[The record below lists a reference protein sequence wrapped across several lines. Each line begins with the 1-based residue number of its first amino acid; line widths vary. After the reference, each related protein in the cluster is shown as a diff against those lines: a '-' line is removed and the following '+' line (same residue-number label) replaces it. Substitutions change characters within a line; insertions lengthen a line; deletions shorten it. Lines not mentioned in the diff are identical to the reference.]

1 MNFLQKAREGREGS
15 TRLPE
20 QQTPGPSRQARRQE
34 RADAQVTSPLR
45 RLCGPRRP
53 TVTGTPGTHPWCPA
67 FHSPGEGARTLGRGR
82 PPPSAAGVMKCG
94 ARHRLCSI
102 LAKKKKKKVFNLNLN
117 VREAIR
123 HIRNVV
129 HSIIKLAQR
138 LKNSISQ
145 GKKRRGREPGLDL
158 DIKTQCDMVTVTGSH
173 FLFFGPVREDL

>member
-1 MNFLQKAREGREGS
+1 MTAR
-15 TRLPE
+15 
-20 QQTPGPSRQARRQE
+20 A
-34 RADAQVTSPLR
+34 ADAGAFASSAATGASGRAGDFSAPSAVRPPTPHSDGHARHPSP
-45 RLCGPRRP
+45 
-53 TVTGTPGTHPWCPA
+53 VPGLSLP
-67 FHSPGEGARTLGRGR
+67 RGR
-82 PPPSAAGVMKCG
+82 SQDPGQGAAPAKC
-94 ARHRLCSI
+94 RWRDEVWCTLSTVSYSCQ
-102 LAKKKKKKVFNLNLN
+102 KKKKKVFNLNLN